1 MSYIPSI
8 NTSASNQ
15 HLNSSNIFTSDSKRQ
30 QRSNLEPNQQPI
42 NQDTNLNLLQNNS
55 NVDNSNQLIN
65 DRQPNVNNAMM
76 LEGQLMNPNLTT
88 IQQNFWQSLVSKQ
101 TNFCP
106 KCNQIKHSDN
116 SLCKRRCTRC
126 RGNHDSKSC
135 TQQNLCSWCG
145 NPAGI
150 HNCVSDEFKSYR
162 LRCALC
168 KSRGHAAKDCT
179 KELMALGRIA
189 NIIRSIMRNRKSQRK
204 LKRIRK
210 RFRGIKRSKK

>member
-1 MSYIPSI
+1 MSFIPSI

-15 HLNSSNIFTSDSKRQ
+15 PLNSSNIFISDSKRQ
-30 QRSNLEPNQQPI
+30 QTSNRRLNQQPI
-42 NQDTNLNLLQNNS
+42 NQDSNSNPMQNNS

-65 DRQPNVNNAMM
+65 DRQLNLNNDMA
-76 LEGQLMNPNLTT
+76 LEGQVMNSNLMT

-106 KCNQIKHSDN
+106 KCNQIKHLDN
-116 SLCKRRCTRC
+116 SLCRRRCTKC
-126 RGNHDSKSC
+126 RGNHDPKAC
-135 TQQNLCSWCG
+135 MQQNLCGWCG

-189 NIIRSIMRNRKSQRK
+189 NIIRATMRNRKSQRK
-204 LKRIRK
+204 SKRMRK

>member
-1 MSYIPSI
+1 MSFIPSI

-15 HLNSSNIFTSDSKRQ
+15 PLNSSNIFISDPKRQ
-30 QRSNLEPNQQPI
+30 QTSNLRLNQQPI
-42 NQDTNLNLLQNNS
+42 NQDSNSNPIQSNL
-55 NVDNSNQLIN
+55 NVDNSNQIIN
-65 DRQPNVNNAMM
+65 DRHPNLNNDMA
-76 LEGQLMNPNLTT
+76 LEGQVMNSNLMT

-106 KCNQIKHSDN
+106 KCNQIKHLDN
-116 SLCKRRCTRC
+116 SLCRRRCTKC
-126 RGNHDSKSC
+126 RGNHDSKAC
-135 TQQNLCSWCG
+135 MQQNLCGWCG

-189 NIIRSIMRNRKSQRK
+189 NIIRSTMRNRKSQRK
-204 LKRIRK
+204 SKRIRK